1 MAQLTFVYG
10 TVNSGK
16 SLELMRVATNYE
28 QLGKRA
34 YILTPSLD
42 TRSAEPKVWSRA
54 GLEMDATRLYPNMR
68 VADLL
73 VNDYDIILVDE
84 AQFLTGLQVNDLAM
98 LVDTLDIPVMA
109 FGLRTD
115 SNGQLFEGSSYL
127 FAVADKLQEIKTLDY
142 MGSGKAT
149 MNLKVV
155 DGLPVYDE
163 DNILDIESRGESKY
177 YPVSRKHYY
186 KPDLG
191 KV

>member
-34 YILTPSLD
+34 LVLTPSLD

-54 GLEMDATRLYPNMR
+54 GLEMDAVSIAPDEKLSEL
-68 VADLL
+68 V
-73 VNDYDIILVDE
+73 VNDFDIILVDE
-84 AQFLTGLQVNDLAM
+84 AQFLSAVQVYELSEIVDL
-98 LVDTLDIPVMA
+98 LDIPVMV

-115 SNGQLFEGSSYL
+115 SNGQLFEGSAEL
-127 FAVADKLQEIKTLDY
+127 FALADKFQEIKTLDS
-142 MGSGKAT
+142 MGDGKAT

-155 DGLPVYDE
+155 DGKPVKNE
-163 DNILDIESRGESKY
+163 DNTLDIESRGESKY
-177 YPVSRKHYY
+177 YPVSRLHFFHPK
-186 KPDLG
+186 L
-191 KV
+191 